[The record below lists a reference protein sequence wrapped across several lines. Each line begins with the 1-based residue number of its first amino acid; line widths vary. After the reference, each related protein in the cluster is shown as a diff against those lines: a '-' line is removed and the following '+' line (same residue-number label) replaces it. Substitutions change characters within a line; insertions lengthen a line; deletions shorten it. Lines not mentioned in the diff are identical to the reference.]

1 MSGEAAHSSMWRTFE
16 VLFIAALT
24 AGLGLEYAM
33 PLSFMPPVRPIV
45 LQIGATAAIT
55 LGLFLIIA
63 ARRQMAQA
71 GQATRPDT
79 PTTAL
84 IDSGAFAIS
93 RNPVYLGGIL
103 LFFGLPMALDAPWL
117 VPAAIGLTM
126 ATHYWLIKP
135 EERYLAIRFK
145 ARYGD
150 YCERVRRWF

>member
-1 MSGEAAHSSMWRTFE
+1 MSGKTAHSSIWRTFD
-16 VLFIAALT
+16 VLFIAALA
-24 AGLGLEYAM
+24 AGLGLEFAM

-45 LQIGATAAIT
+45 LQIGAPAAIT

-63 ARRQMAQA
+63 ARRQMAQS
-71 GQATRPDT
+71 GQATKPGT
-79 PTTAL
+79 PTTDL

-93 RNPVYLGGIL
+93 RNPVYLGGVV

-135 EERYLAIRFK
+135 EEHYLAIRFK
-145 ARYGD
+145 ARYGN